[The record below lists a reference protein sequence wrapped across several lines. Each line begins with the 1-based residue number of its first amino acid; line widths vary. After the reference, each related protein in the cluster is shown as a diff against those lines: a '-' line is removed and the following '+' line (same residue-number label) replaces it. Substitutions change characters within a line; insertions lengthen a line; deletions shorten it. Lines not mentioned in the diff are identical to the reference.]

1 MIHTVCGV
9 RTSHLQAGFVSL
21 MNNSHVYAVFS
32 YVIIGCNSSAAVG
45 ASWMVE
51 GQGSELCLK
60 VKLVTEVVNG
70 DMEFSV

>member
-1 MIHTVCGV
+1 
-9 RTSHLQAGFVSL
+9 